1 MKAELPGPVD
11 LSLGDAG
18 KSKKGLTTAQQRIL
32 WLLVLSAWLN
42 FIDRGA
48 LSAAAPALKVE
59 LGLTPVELGYLL
71 SAFFWTYA
79 GCQVITGWLADRF
92 NVARLFA
99 VGFLVWSSS
108 VLLTGFAGTFA
119 WLFALRLVL
128 GMGESTAYPSY
139 ARILSRDFPEHRR
152 GLANALIDAASK
164 TGPGV
169 ATFAGALIISAFGW
183 RTMYLVFGA
192 VGLLWLPFWI
202 RWAPR
207 EQRRPDAS
215 PSGPGMGMI
224 LSRGTPWATF
234 AGLFCFNYAYF
245 FLVTWLPSYLVM
257 ERHFSMHR
265 MAVFGGLPFIVCGG
279 TSAAAGWISD
289 AWIANG
295 ATPNR
300 ARKTF
305 AVSGLLICAAT
316 LPALALAT
324 DTAAMVLLMVSF
336 FAIGLFTS
344 NVWTITQSLAGPE
357 AAGKWT
363 GLQNAIGNLGSVVAP
378 IVTGLIVAATGGRFF
393 LAFVAASAGL
403 LIAAAMYLLGIGRIE
418 PLRWTVE
425 EFQ

>member
-1 MKAELPGPVD
+1 VFGSQNMKPDE
-11 LSLGDAG
+11 
-18 KSKKGLTTAQQRIL
+18 KGLTTAQRRIL

-48 LSAAAPALKVE
+48 LSAAAPALKAD
-59 LGLTPVELGYLL
+59 LGLTPVQIGYLL

-92 NVARLFA
+92 NVGRLYA
-99 VGFLVWSSS
+99 VGFLVWSSA
-108 VLLTGFAGTFA
+108 VLLTGFAGAFA
-119 WLFALRLVL
+119 RLFALQFLL

-139 ARILSRDFPEHRR
+139 ARILSREFPEHRR

-169 ATFAGALIISAFGW
+169 ATFIGVLIITAFGW
-183 RTMYLVFGA
+183 RTMYIGLGA
-192 VGLLWLPFWI
+192 VSLLWLPFWI

-207 EQRRPDAS
+207 EQRRFAAA

-224 LSRGTPWATF
+224 LRRGTVWATF
-234 AGLFCFNYAYF
+234 TGLFCFNYAYF

-265 MAVFGGLPFIVCGG
+265 MAVFGGLPFIVFGG
-279 TSAAAGWISD
+279 TSTAAGWISD
-289 AWIANG
+289 MWIANG

-316 LPALALAT
+316 LPALALT
-324 DTAAMVLLMVSF
+324 PDTAAIVLLLVTF

-363 GLQNAIGNLGSVVAP
+363 GLQNAIGNVGSAMAPVVTGC
-378 IVTGLIVAATGGRFF
+378 IVTGTGGRFF
-393 LAFVAASAGL
+393 LAFVAASVGL

-418 PLRWTVE
+418 ALLWTVE